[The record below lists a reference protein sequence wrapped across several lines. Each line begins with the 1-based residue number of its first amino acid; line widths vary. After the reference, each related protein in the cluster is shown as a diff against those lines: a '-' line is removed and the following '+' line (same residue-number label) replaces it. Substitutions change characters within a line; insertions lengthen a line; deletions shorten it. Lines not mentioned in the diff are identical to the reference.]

1 MTTKEDTPLES
12 ATEVGLQPPQQLQ
25 QPLPPTTP
33 PATSVP
39 ETLEQQFR
47 LLEGTKSIEHSLK

>member
-12 ATEVGLQPPQQLQ
+12 LTDGGLQPPQQQQ

-33 PATSVP
+33 PPTCTAP
-39 ETLEQQFR
+39 ESLEQQFR
-47 LLEGTKSIEHSLK
+47 LLEGTQKLKS